1 MLCYGKVLY
10 NIVLYICYTL
20 LRDYLKQVNI
30 DIFAAEPIIYGSHK
44 LIKCENGL
52 KKGIELDRAEES
64 TR

>member
-1 MLCYGKVLY
+1 MLCYSFA
-10 NIVLYICYTL
+10 L
-20 LRDYLKQVNI
+20 LRDYLKQVNL
-30 DIFAAEPIIYGSHK
+30 DIFAAESIIYGSHK